1 MAPMTRWF
9 LFLAFVFAA
18 GCRGETSHDHGGK
31 PRKLQVAQTY
41 QGNGPLK
48 VVCTIGMVADL
59 VRNVGGPLV
68 AVEQIMGSDVDPHLY
83 KATPADIAK
92 LSDADAVFYSG
103 LHLEGKMAD
112 LLERHGRKKATFAVA
127 EFLDPTALIL
137 AEQTHPDPHVWFD
150 VSLWCKAA
158 GVVGEALCLYDP
170 ANAATYKTNADK
182 LQQTLADLH
191 EETKAKIKTIPEER
205 RVLVTSHDAFRYF
218 GKAYDIQVKGIQG
231 ISTEAEASVRDIQNL
246 VDFIA
251 AKKVKAVFVESSVS
265 QRNMEALRE
274 GCTAKGHSVAIGGE
288 LFSDAMGKEGT
299 AEGTY
304 VGMIRHNVDTIV
316 QALK

>member
-1 MAPMTRWF
+1 MATSFRWI
-9 LFLAFVFAA
+9 LLLLLAPAF
-18 GCRGETSHDHGGK
+18 GCRGESTHDGTK
-31 PRKLQVAQTY
+31 PRKLQVSQTY
-41 QGNGPLK
+41 QGKGPLK

-68 AVEQIMGSDVDPHLY
+68 VVEQIMGSDIDPHLY

-92 LSDADAVFYSG
+92 LGDADAVFYSG
-103 LHLEGKMAD
+103 LHLEGKMAE

-127 EFLDPTALIL
+127 EFLDPSELIL
-137 AEQTHPDPHVWFD
+137 AEQKHPDPHVWFD
-150 VSLWCKAA
+150 VSLWRKAA
-158 GVVGEALCLYDP
+158 GVVGEALSLYDP

-191 EETKAKIKTIPEER
+191 EETKTKIQSIPVER

-274 GCTAKGHSVAIGGE
+274 GCVAKGHAVALGGE
-288 LFSDAMGKEGT
+288 LFSDAMGKHGT
-299 AEGTY
+299 VEGTY
-304 VGMIRHNVDTIV
+304 VGMVRHNVDTIV